1 METSNLSCLGV
12 GTTSSQTSLEEKRL
26 SGVCSS
32 RMLLG
37 SSSTTGSIQSCD
49 VTDILSRSNNGIA
62 GGFLSPATTSSNLDC
77 TLQCSVTVAVPPL
90 GSSFRSI
97 GGSRPKPEIRIT
109 TNNKNKQLEE
119 LLHMSENERFDY
131 DDDSGNNTPNIFLN
145 QEDSQ
150 ENPNEDDYDDDDDD
164 DNDDEEEVGECDS
177 DFDGLDLEDDDHD
190 PVPLGDILDKLQ
202 ANASLNYS
210 HCPKKES
217 PDNLIQLHA
226 AQEDNDSQ
234 TISATV
240 NVAALDL
247 SDPDSIYRHLSELN
261 DTVLRV
267 SAKNSSAPGSGQQ
280 SPISF
285 LNSPDIGNDASQC
298 QDAMTPNS
306 STRSS
311 SPANSR
317 TENSDLSSITGK
329 IGSISVNGTPCSSTQ
344 IFLNKNSTF
353 LPSNIQLPTSPL
365 ALAVSCSTPSPSMLC
380 SPLPSVSRSSSVPCS
395 PNVLTK
401 SSSSSNLATKSTPQ
415 SCAIC
420 YKVFSNASALAKHRL
435 THSEERRYH
444 CNICSKAFKR
454 QDHLNGHLLTHRST
468 KPFACQVE
476 GCGKSYC
483 DARSLRRHKENHHA
497 TGLKH
502 HQHHHHTLVSIPTIN
517 ASAQIPTPTLAI
529 ASKSESVNVE
539 STSPTVTRSTVG
551 DTKIMFS
558 SKGLTAQQLQLIEQL
573 LKDSRSGKI
582 VSLPTNPNLS
592 TLQPHPPPPPPMNI
606 SFPLSQ
612 NSSKPTCNI
621 SSPQISPVIST
632 LNIAVKRVAS
642 PEKGC
647 IPIGPDKP
655 VECTICN
662 RKFKNIPALN
672 GHMRLH
678 GGYYKKDSE
687 GKKILT
693 SAALRQNLKGAK
705 LSSTF
710 SKNNLKRKCGITL
723 EETSA
728 KKTSL
733 CPVNLQTS
741 LSNLQPITPASLS
754 GMCLSTNNTTNM
766 INLTSTL
773 EQKVPFESQA
783 RFSSSVCPIP
793 QPSLAFQ
800 SLPPPDTNKLL
811 ENLEKKNFALMLIKN
826 EDVHKFS
833 TYDGSLKYAKDK
845 APMKLKA
852 LPAHHSKGI
861 GTKETRTAVVCE
873 SKSTQ
878 NQVTYTIGLPP
889 IALPTKP
896 VPKLQLEESKSS
908 TKFTPQLNS
917 PLVTQA
923 LKVKFP
929 SATEQIQDSKDFL
942 CTLQRPIEFKNTGST
957 CVTQG
962 NKENTNLIFF
972 PDSQD
977 LSRNSDMSE
986 VTFHGMSPLAKTE
999 AASADASEKGTTL
1012 SSNHQMNYF
1021 HNNNFEE
1028 FIESNTSLS
1037 QFLQSSSCQSVLNQ
1051 LRASPL
1057 TKSHL
1062 MLRVD
1067 NSSDK
1072 NPKIG
1077 KDHQADIPDQIIKCE
1092 EAFDMEEKG
1101 VLVWSPDDLFDEKSV
1116 EDYLQVAS
1124 SCAILQGSHNEE
1136 LALELLHN
1144 HSGKVFSALQDLLS
1158 LTNRTPDEDTLSIDT
1173 DFEDESEESDMD
1185 MDAGTAAQSQ
1195 RMKAIP
1201 WTEHEVNTFYEGLVK
1216 YKKNFS
1222 KISHFV
1228 ETKTVK
1234 ECVEFYYLW
1243 KNFCH
1248 DEAHSFKNIF
1258 YSECSGNTKYSA
1270 MYDPAGTET
1279 FAIKIQEEKPEST
1292 SS

>member
-1 METSNLSCLGV
+1 METSNLSRLGV

-26 SGVCSS
+26 SGLCSS

-62 GGFLSPATTSSNLDC
+62 GGFLSPTTTSSNLDC
-77 TLQCSVTVAVPPL
+77 TLKCSVTVAVPAL

-97 GGSRPKPEIRIT
+97 GGSRPEPEIRIT
-109 TNNKNKQLEE
+109 TNSKNKQLEE

-150 ENPNEDDYDDDDDD
+150 ENPNEDDYEDDD
-164 DNDDEEEVGECDS
+164 DNEDEDEEVGECDS

-202 ANASLNYS
+202 ANAALNYS
-210 HCPKKES
+210 HCSKKES

-226 AQEDNDSQ
+226 AQDDNDSQ

-267 SAKNSSAPGSGQQ
+267 SAKNSSPAPGSGQQ
-280 SPISF
+280 SPMPF
-285 LNSPDIGNDASQC
+285 LDSPDIGNDASQC

-317 TENSDLSSITGK
+317 SENSDLSSMAK
-329 IGSISVNGTPCSSTQ
+329 ICSISLNGTTSICSSTQ

-444 CNICSKAFKR
+444 CSICSKAFKR

-468 KPFACQVE
+468 KPFACQVD

-497 TGLKH
+497 SGLKH
-502 HQHHHHTLVSIPTIN
+502 HHHHHTLVSLPN
-517 ASAQIPTPTLAI
+517 ASAPTPTPTLAI
-529 ASKSESVNVE
+529 ASKSETVNVE
-539 STSPTVTRSTVG
+539 SSSPTVTRSTVG

-573 LKDSRSGKI
+573 LKESRGGKI
-582 VSLPTNPNLS
+582 VSLPSNPNLS
-592 TLQPHPPPPPPMNI
+592 TLQPHPPPPPPINI

-642 PEKGC
+642 PEKGF
-647 IPIGPDKP
+647 IPIGSDKP

-693 SAALRQNLKGAK
+693 SAALRQNLKGTKFNSA
-705 LSSTF
+705 F

-754 GMCLSTNNTTNM
+754 GMCMSNNNTTNSGM
-766 INLTSTL
+766 INITSAL

-783 RFSSSVCPIP
+783 RFSSSVCHMP

-811 ENLEKKNFALMLIKN
+811 ENLEKKNFPLMLIKN
-826 EDVHKFS
+826 DDVHKFS

-878 NQVTYTIGLPP
+878 NHVTYTIGLPP

-896 VPKLQLEESKSS
+896 VPKLQLEESKST
-908 TKFTPQLNS
+908 TKFTQVNS

-942 CTLQRPIEFKNTGST
+942 CTLQKPIEFKNTGST
-957 CVTQG
+957 CVAQEK
-962 NKENTNLIFF
+962 KENTNLIFF
-972 PDSQD
+972 PDSQGH
-977 LSRNSDMSE
+977 SRNSDVSE
-986 VTFHGMSPLAKTE
+986 ATFHGISLLAKTE
-999 AASADASEKGTTL
+999 AASAGDSEKGTTL
-1012 SSNHQMNYF
+1012 SSNQQMNYF

-1077 KDHQADIPDQIIKCE
+1077 RDHQADIPDQIIKSE
-1092 EAFDMEEKG
+1092 EVFDMEGNYHPAKD
-1101 VLVWSPDDLFDEKSV
+1101 VLVWSPDDLLDEKSL

-1124 SCAILQGSHNEE
+1124 SCAILLGSHNEE
-1136 LALELLHN
+1136 LALELLHK
-1144 HSGKVFSALQDLLS
+1144 HSGKVDSALQDLLS
-1158 LTNRTPDEDTLSIDT
+1158 LTNRTPDEDEDT
-1173 DFEDESEESDMD
+1173 DFDDESEESDMD
-1185 MDAGTAAQSQ
+1185 MDPGTAQSQ
-1195 RMKAIP
+1195 RMKQTP
-1201 WTEHEVNTFYEGLVK
+1201 WTEHEVNSFYEGLVK

-1234 ECVEFYYLW
+1234 ECVQFYYLW

-1258 YSECSGNTKYSA
+1258 YSECSGNTKCSA
-1270 MYDPAGTET
+1270 MNDPAGTET
-1279 FAIKIQEEKPEST
+1279 FAIKIEEEKPEST